1 MKYIK
6 RFETLSGQ
14 TDYLNSADIDTYVGY
29 VDENETVYYDDAL
42 PVRYDKQYLTFVAE
56 ADNLTIGLEYA
67 DSNVFQYSTDSGFTW
82 NNLTN
87 NQSTSS
93 VNSGETIMFKASGLT
108 KIPYSGIGRL
118 KPTANTRVE
127 GNIMS
132 LVYGDDFANKTSL
145 AIDYQFNT
153 LFSGCTG
160 LTSAEHLILPA
171 TTLTN
176 NCYSNMF
183 NGCTSLTT
191 APSVLPAT
199 TLTNY
204 CYQEMF
210 RGCTSLT
217 TAPSILPATTLAERC
232 YQYMFQGCTNLTTAP
247 ELPATALASNC
258 YSEMFTNC
266 TSLTVAS
273 ELPATTLASSCYSG
287 MFNGCTSLTTAP
299 ELPATTL
306 TGSCYANMFNGCT
319 SLTTAPELP
328 ATALTRYCYYQ
339 MFYDCTS
346 LNYIK
351 CLATDISASSCTGYW
366 VSGVASTGTF
376 VKAAS
381 MNDWTTGNNGIPT
394 GWTIENE

>member
-67 DSNVFQYSTDSGFTW
+67 GSNVFQFSTDSGSTW
-82 NNLTN
+82 NNLAN
-87 NQSTSS
+87 NQSTTS
-93 VNSGETIMFKASGLT
+93 VNSGETIMFKARGLT

-118 KPTANTRVE
+118 KPTVNTRVE

-132 LVYGDDFANKTSL
+132 LVYGDDFASKTSL
-145 AIDYQFNT
+145 AIDSQFDT

-176 NCYSNMF
+176 NCYMSMF
-183 NGCTSLTT
+183 KGCTRLTT

-204 CYQEMF
+204 CYASMF
-210 RGCTSLT
+210 K
-217 TAPSILPATTLAERC
+217 
-232 YQYMFQGCTNLTTAP
+232 GCTNLTTAP
-247 ELPATALASNC
+247 ELPAT
-258 YSEMFTNC
+258 
-266 TSLTVAS
+266 
-273 ELPATTLASSCYSG
+273 TLANECY
-287 MFNGCTSLTTAP
+287 
-299 ELPATTL
+299 
-306 TGSCYANMFNGCT
+306 
-319 SLTTAPELP
+319 
-328 ATALTRYCYYQ
+328 
-339 MFYDCTS
+339 
-346 LNYIK
+346 
-351 CLATDISASSCTGYW
+351 
-366 VSGVASTGTF
+366 
-376 VKAAS
+376 
-381 MNDWTTGNNGIPT
+381 
-394 GWTIENE
+394 